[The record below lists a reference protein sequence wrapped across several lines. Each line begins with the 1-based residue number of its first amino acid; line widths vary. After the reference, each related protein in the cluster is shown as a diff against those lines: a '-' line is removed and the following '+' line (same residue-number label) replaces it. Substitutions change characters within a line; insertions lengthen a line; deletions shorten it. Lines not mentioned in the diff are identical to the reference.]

1 MEVRSDGSY
10 KLKSGKVI
18 PANKVGKLYRKAPL
32 ARKAQTEQEE
42 EERNDELKEGQS
54 SGVIDLCEG

>member
-1 MEVRSDGSY
+1 MKVQSDGSY
-10 KLKSGKVI
+10 KLNSGKVI

-32 ARKAQTEQEE
+32 AQKAQTEQEE
-42 EERNDELKEGQS
+42 DEGDELKEGQS